1 MRSEPQ
7 PGLASP
13 SGSPRVLRAARGPGG
28 LASTSAGGES
38 PAAARACP
46 ANWSIMRI
54 FSVIFHRPFPMGAC
68 PAPEIPPRGGGRGRD
83 GRRAAGIRVRR
94 SDPPLLEPG
103 RSGGLESPTQVAN
116 LRLLANSELGPW
128 GGGGSSSLKGPSR
141 GALGGCF
148 WGPFAMSLQGEE
160 PLALSLF
167 SPPGETGGGMK
178 GHDEHGETEMR
189 GEARRGVCRR
199 LLKRPTHRHARPG
212 SKSRT
217 LAHLA
222 PVTGAVDLLE
232 AGVSM
237 ESRLGFCQQRQ
248 NDEN

>member
-1 MRSEPQ
+1 
-7 PGLASP
+7 
-13 SGSPRVLRAARGPGG
+13 
-28 LASTSAGGES
+28 
-38 PAAARACP
+38 
-46 ANWSIMRI
+46 
-54 FSVIFHRPFPMGAC
+54 
-68 PAPEIPPRGGGRGRD
+68 
-83 GRRAAGIRVRR
+83 
-94 SDPPLLEPG
+94 
-103 RSGGLESPTQVAN
+103 
-116 LRLLANSELGPW
+116 
-128 GGGGSSSLKGPSR
+128 
-141 GALGGCF
+141 
-148 WGPFAMSLQGEE
+148 MSLQGEE

-189 GEARRGVCRR
+189 GEARRGVCPGRR

>member
-1 MRSEPQ
+1 MQYCDTPYVVQ
-7 PGLASP
+7 QCNPNA
-13 SGSPRVLRAARGPGG
+13 
-28 LASTSAGGES
+28 
-38 PAAARACP
+38 
-46 ANWSIMRI
+46 WS
-54 FSVIFHRPFPMGAC
+54 VV
-68 PAPEIPPRGGGRGRD
+68 
-83 GRRAAGIRVRR
+83 IRVRFHADYELVLYSR
-94 SDPPLLEPG
+94 ISDPEQFLPP
-103 RSGGLESPTQVAN
+103 RDPSDPATRPT
-116 LRLLANSELGPW
+116 L